1 MSTIAYNG
9 LIVTTVELKTEQD
22 GVPIT
27 SPKDHDGKTVYFE
40 SGSSNGTKAFF
51 LTNIKGTFVRIW
63 NPLRPSY
70 WKYTATIVSPTKA
83 SEIVADGFG
92 NGKETI
98 PLFCIHGF
106 LTPIHQMLERTE
118 VAKGNFEEAGT
129 YYPVPVIWPNGTRN
143 VLDYIPNQRLS
154 EEAGKLFRCFIEC
167 IPNGQFPRK
176 SLMMLSMGN
185 FLVHSGKDGNP
196 LDVQFDNIFMVAA
209 DIPADI
215 FSDDPRNEDDKEK
228 AVNWKELL
236 GKNGGKIFVFYAT
249 NDLLLIASPILNRL
263 MPRIG
268 LRGTT
273 GNTCDEFSDVVE
285 NVNATENVGEGPL
298 NHSYQYEKWTIQQYN
313 ELPTKK

>member
-1 MSTIAYNG
+1 MSTIEYTG
-9 LIVTTVELKTEQD
+9 LIVTTVELKTEKD

-27 SPKDHDGKTVYFE
+27 SLQDNDGKTVYFT
-40 SGSSNGTKAFF
+40 GNSSNGSKAYF
-51 LTNIKGTFVRIW
+51 LTNIKGTRTGFRRW
-63 NPLRPSY
+63 E
-70 WKYTATIVSPTKA
+70 YTATIVSPTKA

-98 PLFCIHGF
+98 PLFCIHGASVQINSK
-106 LTPIHQMLERTE
+106 LGDAEE
-118 VAKGNFEEAGT
+118 AVYNFKEAGT
-129 YYPVPVIWPNGTRN
+129 YYPVPVIWPAG
-143 VLDYIPNQRLS
+143 LPGIGYIPDRNSS
-154 EEAGKLFRCFIEC
+154 EEAGELFRCFVEC
-167 IPNGQFPRK
+167 IPKGQFPRK
-176 SLMMLSMGN
+176 SLMMHSMGN

-236 GKNGGKIFVFYAT
+236 GKNGGKIFVVHST
-249 NDLLLIASPILNRL
+249 GDIVLRLSASTVNFGEG
-263 MPRIG
+263 PRIG

-273 GNTCDEFSDVVE
+273 GNTRDEFNDVVE
-285 NVNATENVGEGPL
+285 NVNATENVGGGLL

>member
-1 MSTIAYNG
+1 MSTIEYTG
-9 LIVTTVELKTEQD
+9 LIVTTVELKTEKD

-27 SPKDHDGKTVYFE
+27 SPQDNDGKTVYFT
-40 SGSSNGTKAFF
+40 GNSSNGSKAYF
-51 LTNIKGTFVRIW
+51 LTNIKGTRTGFRRW
-63 NPLRPSY
+63 E
-70 WKYTATIVSPTKA
+70 YTATIVSPAKA

-98 PLFCIHGF
+98 PLFCIHGASVQINSK
-106 LTPIHQMLERTE
+106 LDAAEE
-118 VAKGNFEEAGT
+118 AVYNFKEAGT
-129 YYPVPVIWPNGTRN
+129 YYPVPVIWPAG
-143 VLDYIPNQRLS
+143 LPGIGYIPDRNSS
-154 EEAGKLFRCFIEC
+154 EEAGELFRCFVEC
-167 IPNGQFPRK
+167 IPRDQFPRK
-176 SLMMLSMGN
+176 SLMMHSMGN

>member
-209 DIPADI
+209 DIPVDI
-215 FSDDPRNEDDKEK
+215 FSKDPGNDDDKEK
-228 AVNWKELL
+228 ADNWKELL
-236 GKNGGKIFVFYAT
+236 GNNGGKIFVVHST
-249 NDLLLIASPILNRL
+249 GDHVLRL
-263 MPRIG
+263 SAISFNVFTPRIG
-268 LRGTT
+268 FHGAE
-273 GNTCDEFSDVVE
+273 GNTRDELKDVIE
-285 NVNATENVGEGPL
+285 SVNARGNVGAV
-298 NHSYQYEKWTIQQYN
+298 HDYHYEKWTIQQYN
-313 ELPTKK
+313 ELSTKK

>member
-1 MSTIAYNG
+1 MSTIEYTG
-9 LIVTTVELKTEQD
+9 LIVTTVELKTEKD

-27 SPKDHDGKTVYFE
+27 SPQDNDGKTVYFT
-40 SGSSNGTKAFF
+40 GNSSNGSKAYF
-51 LTNIKGTFVRIW
+51 LTNIKGTRTGFRRW
-63 NPLRPSY
+63 E
-70 WKYTATIVSPTKA
+70 YTATIVSPTKA

-129 YYPVPVIWPNGTRN
+129 YYPVPVIWPAG
-143 VLDYIPNQRLS
+143 LPGIGYIPDRNSS
-154 EEAGKLFRCFIEC
+154 EEAGELFRCFVEC
-167 IPNGQFPRK
+167 IPKGQFPRK
-176 SLMMLSMGN
+176 SLMMHSMGN

>member
-1 MSTIAYNG
+1 MSTIEYTG
-9 LIVTTVELKTEQD
+9 LIVTTVELKTEKD

-27 SPKDHDGKTVYFE
+27 SPQDNDGKTVYFT
-40 SGSSNGTKAFF
+40 GNSSNGSKAYF
-51 LTNIKGTFVRIW
+51 LTNIKGTRTGWIGFRTW
-63 NPLRPSY
+63 E
-70 WKYTATIVSPTKA
+70 YTGTIVSPAKA

-98 PLFCIHGF
+98 PLFCIHGASVQINSK
-106 LTPIHQMLERTE
+106 LDAAEE
-118 VAKGNFEEAGT
+118 AVYNFKEAGT

-154 EEAGKLFRCFIEC
+154 EEAGTLFRCFIEC

-176 SLMMLSMGN
+176 SLMMHSMGN

-236 GKNGGKIFVFYAT
+236 GKNGGKIFVFHSRR
-249 NDLLLIASPILNRL
+249 DLALIASASSFNFGRQ
-263 MPRIG
+263 RIG
-268 LRGTT
+268 LQGTT
-273 GNTCDEFSDVVE
+273 GTTRDEFEDIVE
-285 NVNATENVGEGPL
+285 NVNATENVNVGFLGHGYE
-298 NHSYQYEKWTIQQYN
+298 YEKWTIQQYN
-313 ELPTKK
+313 ELSTKK